1 MKWIRNHKLIVFLMT
16 IVIVSLLIIMLS
28 VSTGGSNTSIT
39 KGFNTVVTTIEK
51 PFVSLADAISNNLSG
66 IFSYKKY
73 QKENEELK
81 NENAELK
88 KQITATSLSA
98 KELQELREL
107 AAAVNYNLKDAEN
120 SLVTADITTTA
131 MNGASW
137 MNTFTID
144 RGTESGIKSGNI
156 VVYGSGL
163 VGKVVSTGRNWS
175 KVTSITDEE
184 NKASFSVVGKLN
196 LVGIIEDA
204 KNGSLNGFMLD
215 NKANI
220 EEGDVLI
227 TSGLGIYPAGLEIG
241 KVTKLKYDSN
251 SQLLRIKV
259 KPSVNFRTLQKVS
272 VII

>member
-1 MKWIRNHKLIVFLMT
+1 MKWMKNHKLIVFLIT
-16 IVIVSLLIIMLS
+16 IVVASLLVVMIS
-28 VSTGGSNTSIT
+28 VNTGGQNRSVTN
-39 KGFNTVVTTIEK
+39 KFNTVATAIEK

-66 IFSYKKY
+66 VFSYKRY

-81 NENAELK
+81 KENAELK

-120 SLVTADITTTA
+120 GLVTADITTTA
-131 MNGASW
+131 MYGASW
-137 MNTFTID
+137 MNSFTID
-144 RGTESGIKSGNI
+144 RGTESGIKNGNI

-163 VGKVVSTGRNWS
+163 VGKVVSTGHNWS
-175 KVTSITDEE
+175 KVISITDAE
-184 NKASFSVVGKLN
+184 NKASFSVVGKLD
-196 LVGIIEDA
+196 LVGVVEDA
-204 KNGSLNGFMLD
+204 KNGILNGFMLD
-215 NKANI
+215 NKANV
-220 EEGDVLI
+220 EEGDILI

-241 KVTKLKYDSN
+241 KVTKLKYDSD